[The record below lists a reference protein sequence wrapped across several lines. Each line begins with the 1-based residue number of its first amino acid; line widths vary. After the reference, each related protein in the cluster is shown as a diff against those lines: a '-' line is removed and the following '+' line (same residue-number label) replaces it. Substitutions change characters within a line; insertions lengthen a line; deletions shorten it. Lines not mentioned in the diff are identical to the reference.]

1 MINPSSIFSFSS
13 EDVEKL
19 ILRDKELNLAAK
31 VIQAFEYVLPRLA
44 EASPGPFSEDHEVE
58 CGRYMWSRYLIEDVD
73 ILIRRYHGH
82 ITLYTRFMFNMKA
95 YDIENIPIYKAYTFD
110 VEPIVESILG
120 DEYDELTPEVFNYLN
135 TIRDDLI
142 QGIKSRDRHVKLN
155 EGYVPSAFT
164 LVEEKH
170 SFIACGELACI
181 DKTLF
186 VCEELFMAYFHLLL
200 KHTRILDKFKV
211 GQRIPFTAPVYK
223 VTAVYDDGVEL
234 LTLRNGTTGKVYLDS
249 LLRYYLN
256 ELPPE
261 WLESI

>member
-1 MINPSSIFSFSS
+1 MIDPSTIFSFSA

-44 EASPGPFSEDHEVE
+44 EASPGPFSEDQEVE
-58 CGRYMWSRYLIEDVD
+58 CGRYMWSRYLIEEVD
-73 ILIRRYHGH
+73 ILIRRYYGH
-82 ITLYTRFMFNMKA
+82 ITLYTRFMFSMKA
-95 YDIENIPIYKAYTFD
+95 YDIENIPIYRAYAFD
-110 VEPIVESILG
+110 VEPLVKSILG
-120 DEYDELTPEVFNYLN
+120 REPDDLTPEVFNYLN
-135 TIRDDLI
+135 RVKGTLI
-142 QGIKSRDRHVKLN
+142 QGIKSRDRYVTLN
-155 EGYVPSAFT
+155 EGDVPSAFT

-170 SFIACGELACI
+170 SFIGRTELACI

-186 VCEELFMAYFHLLL
+186 VCEELFIAYFHLLL

-211 GQRIPFTAPVYK
+211 GQRIPFTAPVYE

-234 LTLRNGTTGKVYLDS
+234 LTLRNGTTETVYLPS

-261 WLESI
+261 WLEST

>member
-1 MINPSSIFSFSS
+1 MIQPSSIFQFSA

-19 ILRDKELNLAAK
+19 ILRDRELNLVAK

-44 EASPGPFSEDHEVE
+44 PASPGPFSEDHEVE
-58 CGRYMWSRYLIEDVD
+58 CGRYMWSRYLIDEVD
-73 ILIRRYHGH
+73 MLIRRYAGH
-82 ITLYTRFMFNMKA
+82 ITLYTRFMLNMKV
-95 YDIENIPIYKAYTFD
+95 YDIENIPIYKAYTLD
-110 VEPIVESILG
+110 VEPIVEAIMG
-120 DEYDELTPEVFNYLN
+120 DEYDELTPEVFHYLN
-135 TIRDDLI
+135 TIRGDLI

-155 EGYVPSAFT
+155 KGYVPSAFT

-170 SFIACGELACI
+170 SFIGRTELAHI

-186 VCEELFMAYFHLLL
+186 VCEELFIAYFHLLL

-211 GQRIPFTAPVYK
+211 GQRIPFTTAVYE
-223 VTAVYDDGVEL
+223 VIAVYDDGVEL
-234 LTLRNGTTGKVYLDS
+234 LSLRNGTTERVCLGS
-249 LLRYYLN
+249 LLRYYLD